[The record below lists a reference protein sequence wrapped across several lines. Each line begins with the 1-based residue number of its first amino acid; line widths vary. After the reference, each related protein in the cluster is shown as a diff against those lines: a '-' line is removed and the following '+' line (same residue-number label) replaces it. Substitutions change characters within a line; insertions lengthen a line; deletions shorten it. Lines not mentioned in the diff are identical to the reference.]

1 MSKRRFASLED
12 SLERLIEGGF
22 ARLFRGSLQP
32 RTVAVQLVR
41 AIEDNLIPA
50 DDGRDAA
57 PTLFEIHLCASTHAA
72 LMAQAPDVAQQLSRQ
87 VVTYCLEADL
97 FLAALPEVTL
107 EPDPTL
113 SAHQVTIQA
122 HHGSHKHE
130 TTQIMPPVHLSRMPA
145 LPLARLIMDGQ
156 RNIILNREVFTIGRH
171 PNNDLVLSDLRVSRH
186 HCQLRVR
193 QGRFVLYDNQ
203 SRGGTFVNGQRI
215 VEHDMASGEV
225 IRIGGVSLEFIEESP
240 EQRRKTDTQH
250 DLIPPNLNGEPQP

>member
-32 RTVAVQLVR
+32 RTVAIQLVR
-41 AIEDNLIPA
+41 AIEDNLVPT

-57 PTLFEIHLCASTHAA
+57 PTTFEIHLSDSTYTT
-72 LMAQAPDVAQQLSRQ
+72 LTAQAPDVAQQLARQ

-97 FLAALPEVTL
+97 FLAGMPEVFL
-107 EPDPTL
+107 EPDHTL
-113 SAHQVTIQA
+113 SPHQVTIEAQ
-122 HHGSHKHE
+122 HGSHKHE
-130 TTQIMPPVHLSRMPA
+130 TTQIMQPVHVPRAPA
-145 LPLARLIMDGQ
+145 LPSARLIMDGQ
-156 RNIILNREVFTIGRH
+156 RTIILNREVFSIGRH
-171 PNNDLVLSDLRVSRH
+171 PNNDLVLSDLRVSRY

-215 VEHDMASGEV
+215 VEHDMISGEV
-225 IRIGGVSLEFIEESP
+225 IRIGGVSLQFIEESP
-240 EQRRKTDTQH
+240 EHRRLTDTQH
-250 DLIPPNLNGEPQP
+250 DLVPPDISGESQP

>member
-41 AIEDNLIPA
+41 AIEDNLVPA

-107 EPDPTL
+107 EPDPT
-113 SAHQVTIQA
+113 SARTR
-122 HHGSHKHE
+122 S
-130 TTQIMPPVHLSRMPA
+130 PSRPIRQPQTRDHA
-145 LPLARLIMDGQ
+145 DHAARAPLAHARPAPGPPDHGRPAQ
-156 RNIILNREVFTIGRH
+156 HHPQSARCSPSDATRTTIW
-171 PNNDLVLSDLRVSRH
+171 S
-186 HCQLRVR
+186 
-193 QGRFVLYDNQ
+193 
-203 SRGGTFVNGQRI
+203 
-215 VEHDMASGEV
+215 
-225 IRIGGVSLEFIEESP
+225 
-240 EQRRKTDTQH
+240 
-250 DLIPPNLNGEPQP
+250 

>member
-41 AIEDNLIPA
+41 AIEDNLVVA

-57 PTLFEIHLCASTHAA
+57 PTAFEIHLSDSTYTA
-72 LMAQAPDVAQQLSRQ
+72 LLAQVPDVTQQLARQ

-97 FLAALPEVTL
+97 FLAGMPEVTL
-107 EPDPTL
+107 EPDHTL
-113 SAHQVTIQA
+113 GAHQVTIQA
-122 HHGSHKHE
+122 QHGSHKHE
-130 TTQIMPPVHLSRMPA
+130 TTQIMQPVHIQRTPT
-145 LPLARLIMDGQ
+145 LPPARLIMDGQ
-156 RNIILNREVFTIGRH
+156 RNIILNREVFNIGRH
-171 PNNDLVLSDLRVSRH
+171 PNNDLVLSDLRVSRY

-193 QGRFVLYDNQ
+193 QGRYVLYDNQ
-203 SRGGTFVNGQRI
+203 SRGGTFVNGPRI